1 MLVNFC
7 FIRDNVP
14 MKKKLY
20 FIVVLLLLIVAAG
33 VTLYISKK
41 DVIEPND
48 IVDSDVIDEPVEV
61 WPKEYKVSLIM
72 GGDAVIHSS
81 VYTSN
86 QTDEGF
92 DFSYPLADIKEL
104 VQNYDLAYYNQ
115 ETIIGGSEYG
125 LSNYPQFNSP
135 QEVGDA
141 FVDAGF
147 NLVSL
152 ATNHTMD
159 WYYSKGDALVVSSRN
174 YWLNQ
179 YEENGVIS
187 AGSYK
192 SYEDK
197 DKLVIGEKNGIT
209 YGLLSYTFST
219 NGIYPNADESYLV
232 NMIDKDA
239 IREDVLKYRDKVDIL
254 MVAMHWGEEYVYNP
268 TAYQQDL
275 ALFLADLDVD
285 IVIGNHAHVLEPIEW
300 IDDTLVIYA
309 LGNILSGQYFSI
321 QTLTTALCSLDITK
335 IVNEDGSSD
344 IKMDNVQAHLFYG
357 ITNDRWKMV
366 PFAKLSEEQLP
377 NKDIYFEFFS
387 EILRGQMKEETLDA
401 IGRLYN
407 PKETG
412 IFEDYPIFKNISP
425 FPDLIVN

>member
-1 MLVNFC
+1 
-7 FIRDNVP
+7 
-14 MKKKLY
+14 MKKKIV
-20 FIVVLLLLIVAAG
+20 FIVILVLLIITASITLIF
-33 VTLYISKK
+33 SKK
-41 DVIEPND
+41 DVNEPD
-48 IVDSDVIDEPVEV
+48 DVVDTEVIDEPIEV
-61 WPKEYKVSLIM
+61 WPKEYKLYLIM

-81 VYTSN
+81 VYTAN
-86 QTDEGF
+86 QTENGF
-92 DFSYPLADIKEL
+92 DFSYPLAEIKNL

-115 ETIIGGSEYG
+115 ETILGGSEYG

-174 YWLNQ
+174 YWLDQ
-179 YEENGVIS
+179 YDKNGVIS

-197 DKLVIGEKNGIT
+197 DRIVIGEKNDIT
-209 YGLLSYTFST
+209 YALLSYTFST
-219 NGIYPNADESYLV
+219 NGIYPDADQSYLV
-232 NMIDKDA
+232 NMIDKEA
-239 IREDVLKYRDKVDIL
+239 IREDVLKYRDKVDVL

-268 TAYQQDL
+268 TSYQQDL

-285 IVIGNHAHVLEPIEW
+285 IVIGNHSHVLEPIEW

-309 LGNILSGQYFSI
+309 LGNILSGQYFAI

-335 IVNEDGSSD
+335 IINEDGSTD

-357 ITNDRWKMV
+357 ITDDRWKMV
-366 PFAKLSEEQLP
+366 PYAQLSEEQLP
-377 NKDIYFEFFS
+377 NKDLYFEFFAQ
-387 EILRGQMKEETLDA
+387 ILRGQMSQETIDA
-401 IGRLYN
+401 VKKLYN
-407 PKETG
+407 PKDTG
-412 IFEDYPIFKNISP
+412 IFEDYPIFNNINP
-425 FPDLIVN
+425 FPDLIVK

>member
-1 MLVNFC
+1 
-7 FIRDNVP
+7 
-14 MKKKLY
+14 MKKKIV
-20 FIVVLLLLIVAAG
+20 FIVILVLLIITASITLIF
-33 VTLYISKK
+33 SKK
-41 DVIEPND
+41 DVNEPD
-48 IVDSDVIDEPVEV
+48 DVVDKEVIDEPIEV
-61 WPKEYKVSLIM
+61 WPKEYKLSLIM

-81 VYTSN
+81 VYTAN
-86 QTDEGF
+86 QTENGF
-92 DFSYPLADIKEL
+92 DFSYPLAEIKNL

-115 ETIIGGSEYG
+115 ETILGGSEYG

-174 YWLNQ
+174 YWLDQ
-179 YEENGVIS
+179 YDKNGVIS

-197 DKLVIGEKNGIT
+197 DRIVIGEKNDIT
-209 YGLLSYTFST
+209 YALLSYTFST
-219 NGIYPNADESYLV
+219 NGIYPDADQSYLV
-232 NMIDKDA
+232 NMIDKEA
-239 IREDVLKYRDKVDIL
+239 IREDVLKYRDKVDVL

-268 TAYQQDL
+268 TSYQQDL

-285 IVIGNHAHVLEPIEW
+285 IVIGNHSHVLEPIEW
-300 IDDTLVIYA
+300 IDDTLVIYS

-335 IVNEDGSSD
+335 TVNEDGSYD
-344 IKMDNVQAHLFYG
+344 IKMDNVEAHLFYG
-357 ITNDRWKMV
+357 ITNDKWKMV
-366 PFAKLSEEQLP
+366 SYAELSEEQLP
-377 NKDIYFEFFS
+377 NKDIYFDFFS
-387 EILRGQMKEETLDA
+387 QILRGEMKEETLSA
-401 IGRLYN
+401 VSGLYN

-412 IFEDYPIFKNISP
+412 IFEDYPMFNGINP
-425 FPDLIVN
+425 NLELIVN